1 MKKLIFF
8 LIPVTV
14 LAQESSTPRDTS
26 FTVYST
32 FIKEQKKFPFIRIAN
47 PPVSKNITAA
57 TNIIYKT
64 IGNRQLHID
73 IFYPTT
79 KNKNG
84 YPGVVMIHGGGW
96 RSGDRTQTIPIGQ
109 QLAAKGYVAIAVE
122 YRLTPE
128 AIYPESVYDLKAL
141 IRWMLANA
149 KTYHLDQ
156 RKIATMGFS
165 SGGQL
170 AALVGTT
177 NGLSAFE
184 DSGDNRNHS
193 SDVQAIIDVDGILA
207 FKHPESEEGAV
218 AASWLGGTYEEK
230 PKTWLDASP
239 LTHVDK
245 KTPPVLFINSSLP
258 RFHAGRDDMIKKM
271 ELFKTYTEVHTI
283 ADTPHPFWF
292 FDPWF
297 NMVVMYT
304 VGFLDKVFKK

>member
-1 MKKLIFF
+1 
-8 LIPVTV
+8 
-14 LAQESSTPRDTS
+14 
-26 FTVYST
+26 
-32 FIKEQKKFPFIRIAN
+32 
-47 PPVSKNITAA
+47 
-57 TNIIYKT
+57 
-64 IGNRQLHID
+64 
-73 IFYPTT
+73 
-79 KNKNG
+79 
-84 YPGVVMIHGGGW
+84 MIHGGGW
-96 RSGDRTQTIPIGQ
+96 RSGDRTQTIPIAQ

-128 AIYPESVYDLKAL
+128 AIYPASVYDLKAL
-141 IRWMLANA
+141 IRWMRANA

-156 RKIATMGFS
+156 RKLATMGFS

-184 DSGDNRNHS
+184 DSGENRNHS

-239 LTHVDK
+239 LSHVNK
-245 KTPPVLFINSSLP
+245 KTPPALFINSSLS
-258 RFHAGRDDMIKKM
+258 RFHAGRDDLIQKM
-271 ELFKTYTEVHTI
+271 VLFKTYTEVHTI